1 MGIFSALSNLFFGS
15 GNNTSNNLSIGGTA
29 PINSQAILPSDR
41 STPGLF
47 TASDMVR
54 TWQEQGLM
62 LSAEQVEQSAI
73 LAKTAKQQSEYS
85 KRFAENIKSL
95 ATSESE
101 IVANFSDAKAH
112 IAKENF
118 NQHKSH
124 NRLYNQLDKVAGNYF
139 LESKKREQQTRE
151 LQQKIN
157 LQLSALQ
164 QRQTESRQLSRW

>member
-15 GNNTSNNLSIGGTA
+15 GSTDNKFSIGGTA
-29 PINSQAILPSDR
+29 TINSQAILPNDR

-54 TWQEQGLM
+54 TWQDQGLM
-62 LSAEQVEQSAI
+62 LSSEQVEQSAM
-73 LAKTAKQQSEYS
+73 LAKVAKQQAMNS
-85 KRFAENIKSL
+85 KKFAENIKSL

-101 IVANFSDAKAH
+101 IVANFSDAKGH
-112 IAKENF
+112 IARENF

-124 NRLYNQLDKVAGNYF
+124 NRLYNHLDKVAGKYF
-139 LESKKREQQTRE
+139 LESKKREQQSRE

-157 LQLSALQ
+157 MQLSALEQ
-164 QRQTESRQLSRW
+164 KQTQKRQLSGW